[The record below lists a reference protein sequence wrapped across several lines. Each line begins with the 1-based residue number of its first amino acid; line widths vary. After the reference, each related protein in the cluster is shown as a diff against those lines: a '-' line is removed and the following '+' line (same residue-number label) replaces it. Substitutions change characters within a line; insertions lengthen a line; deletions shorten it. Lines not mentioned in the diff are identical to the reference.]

1 MSVPFGEATFGSA
14 SRGLCPYLK
23 HRCLK
28 HRTVHR
34 SEARCNRGLVD
45 KHVGGAEADRPDR
58 GQLCVDEF
66 RSPSGAILAA
76 AQGLFDGIPIGRT
89 VSIMSPMTGP
99 RRRWASPASQSARN
113 SGAPSIYHN
122 STQNSCGGPEIVL
135 LERHRKFVG
144 TAKIGVE
151 GSNGGMPRV
160 QCRATVPVATICP
173 AGWDFARGTVV
184 IDGRRL
190 SPFT

>member
-1 MSVPFGEATFGSA
+1 MQEGGAPAEAVDRRSAPGDGGCAFDTVTQGSADGSAEATA
-14 SRGLCPYLK
+14 L
-23 HRCLK
+23 
-28 HRTVHR
+28 
-34 SEARCNRGLVD
+34 
-45 KHVGGAEADRPDR
+45 EADRPDR
-58 GQLCVDEF
+58 GQLRRRRV
-66 RSPSGAILAA
+66 PLALGAILAA
-76 AQGLFDGIPIGRT
+76 AQDLFDGTPIGRT
-89 VSIMSPMTGP
+89 ASITSPMTGP

-122 STQNSCGGPEIVL
+122 STQNSCGGPEIAL